1 MKNRVQ
7 LTLITSCPI
16 EDYVFIVHYENMVE
30 RVTTSCVTD
39 ESKLIYDESGEINR
53 TSMFS
58 TNVYITVYEGKNEY
72 TILPFTEIGLDGS
85 VDEEK
90 KQIHIIVC
98 RNRTLGSMQIEENA
112 DEEQS
117 KEILSKS

>member
-7 LTLITSCPI
+7 LTFLTKYAI

-39 ESKLIYDESGEINR
+39 ESKLVYDESGEINR
-53 TSMFS
+53 TGIFS
-58 TNVYITVYEGKNEY
+58 TNVYITVYEGKEDY
-72 TILPFTEIGLDGS
+72 TILPFTETGLAGS

-90 KQIHIIVC
+90 KQIHVIVC
-98 RNRTLGSMQIEENA
+98 RNRTKSHMLTKEKT
-112 DEEQS
+112 DEEQT
-117 KEILSKS
+117 KEVLD

>member
-7 LTLITSCPI
+7 LTFIITKCAI

-39 ESKLIYDESGEINR
+39 KSKLVYDESGEINR
-53 TSMFS
+53 TGIFS
-58 TNVYITVYEGKNEY
+58 TNVYITVYEGKEDY
-72 TILPFTEIGLDGS
+72 TILPFTETGLAGS

-90 KQIHIIVC
+90 KQIHVIVC
-98 RNRTLGSMQIEENA
+98 RNRTKSHMLTKEKLN
-112 DEEQS
+112 EEQT
-117 KEILSKS
+117 KEVLD